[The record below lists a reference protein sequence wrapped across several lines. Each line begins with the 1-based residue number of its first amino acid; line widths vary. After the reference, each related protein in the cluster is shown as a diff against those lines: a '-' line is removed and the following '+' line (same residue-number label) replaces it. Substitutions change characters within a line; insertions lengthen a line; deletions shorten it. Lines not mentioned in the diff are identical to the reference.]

1 MAAQHPGRQRNRGR
15 QPGEPGH
22 RELAAA
28 ARQHEVAEPPP
39 AQDRGV
45 RDQAGVREH
54 RPGRRDL
61 RPHMR
66 ERCAVRHVGGE
77 DPAVGKRQARG
88 RGELRR
94 GQVRR
99 RPAAREN
106 IGDDHVEGARRELL
120 KHRASVAD
128 ANPDAAA

>member
-1 MAAQHPGRQRNRGR
+1 MAGQHPGRHRIRCR
-15 QPGEPGH
+15 QPGKPGH
-22 RELAAA
+22 RELADA
-28 ARQHEVAEPPP
+28 ARQHEVAEAPP

-61 RPHMR
+61 RPRMP
-66 ERCAVRHVGGE
+66 ERRAVGHVGGE
-77 DPAVGKRQARG
+77 DPAVGKRPARG
-88 RGELRR
+88 RGELHR

-106 IGDDHVEGARRELL
+106 IGDNDVERARRELL
-120 KHRASVAD
+120 EHGTSVAD
-128 ANPDAAA
+128 ANPDTAA